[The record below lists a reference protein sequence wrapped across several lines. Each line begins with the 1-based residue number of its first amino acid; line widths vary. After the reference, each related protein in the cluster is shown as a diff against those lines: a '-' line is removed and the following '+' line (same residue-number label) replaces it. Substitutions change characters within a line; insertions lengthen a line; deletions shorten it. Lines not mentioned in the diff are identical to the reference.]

1 VYHDLRVVKNVTI
14 SMTDTDLAWVR
25 AQAAEAGLS
34 VSRWIA
40 ERVAERH
47 RRENEFASANERIE
61 AFHAQLQA
69 RFEQD
74 RLAGVIYEPRTQS
87 YREMINEGYDER
99 FRRFDDDPVSPG
111 SDRDRQ
117 GKDLRNVAEDGQAFR
132 HTGAG
137 DAGPE

>member
-47 RRENEFASANERIE
+47 RRANEFASANERIE
-61 AFHAQLQA
+61 AFHTQLQA

-111 SDRDRQ
+111 SDRGRQ

>member
-1 VYHDLRVVKNVTI
+1 MKNVTI
-14 SMTDTDLAWVR
+14 SMEEADLAWVR
-25 AQAAEAGLS
+25 AQAGAAGLS

-47 RRENEFASANERIE
+47 RRENEFALANERIE
-61 AFHAQLQA
+61 AFHTQLQA

-74 RLAGVIYEPRTQS
+74 RLAGVVYEPRTQS

-99 FRRFDDDPVSPG
+99 FRRFDDDPVSLG
-111 SDRDRQ
+111 SDRDRE
-117 GKDLRNVAEDGQAFR
+117 GKDLRNVAKDGQTFR

-137 DAGPE
+137 DASSE